1 MELKNKIIKNKHRL
15 YGCHFTEK
23 EYQFINQKIKEINKD
38 NEKKMSNTEIILKL
52 FKFIL
57 KEDENSGENK

>member
-1 MELKNKIIKNKHRL
+1 MKLKSGKKKKDYRL